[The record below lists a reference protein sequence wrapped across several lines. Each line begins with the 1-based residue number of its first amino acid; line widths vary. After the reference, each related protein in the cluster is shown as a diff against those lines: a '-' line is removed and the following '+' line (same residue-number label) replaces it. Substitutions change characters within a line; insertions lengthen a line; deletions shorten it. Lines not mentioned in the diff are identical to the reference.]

1 MKGDVYPVE
10 PSDVSSFNQ
19 VLDAHWGVL
28 FDEDVRIIITTL
40 NLCILHFYAIFFRL
54 YETWLSQ
61 FHSHIIM
68 VHVVDDF
75 RFCI

>member
-40 NLCILHFYAIFFRL
+40 NICILHFYAIFFRL
-54 YETWLSQ
+54 YET
-61 FHSHIIM
+61 
-68 VHVVDDF
+68 
-75 RFCI
+75 